1 MKTVA
6 IVPINALALAKSRLA
21 AVLSPDERRQLVF
34 WMADRVLRAVRD
46 SGMVDAIAVVSPDV
60 DALMWAG
67 ERGAVPILQR
77 GGRLNAG
84 LFQARRW
91 ALESGAARLLVLLAD
106 LPLLT
111 PDELR
116 AFVALTESAEQETA
130 LALAPDRQRVG
141 TNAMLLRPPDV
152 IPFAFGRASFV
163 RHQELAAS
171 AGIVPRVL
179 TSPGLAFDTDQP
191 DDVETLRQRGLW
203 APQDESVRLAMK
215 EGA

>member
-6 IVPINALALAKSRLA
+6 IVPLNALALAKSRLA

-34 WMADRVLRAVRD
+34 WMAGRVLRALRD
-46 SGMVDAIAVVSPDV
+46 SGVIDTIAVVSPDV
-60 DALMWAG
+60 DALVWAG
-67 ERGAVPILQR
+67 EGGAVPVLQR

-91 ALESGAARLLVLLAD
+91 ALESGAERLLVLLAD
-106 LPLLT
+106 LPLLA
-111 PDELR
+111 PDEVR
-116 AFVALTESAEQETA
+116 AFVALAEQEPT
-130 LALAPDRQRVG
+130 LALAPDRRCVG

-171 AGIVPRVL
+171 AGIVPRML
-179 TSPGLAFDTDQP
+179 ASPGLAFDTDQP
-191 DDVETLRQRGLW
+191 DDLEMLRQRGLW